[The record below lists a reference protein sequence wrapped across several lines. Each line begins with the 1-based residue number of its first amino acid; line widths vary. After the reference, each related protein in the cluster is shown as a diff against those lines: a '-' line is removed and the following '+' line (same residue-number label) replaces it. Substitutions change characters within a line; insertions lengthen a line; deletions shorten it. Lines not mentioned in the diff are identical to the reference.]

1 MEFMPA
7 PFRAGRANAATHP
20 ARVLTLIPDQRPTAF
35 LTLTAIVAL
44 TALVVSPLPARAAGM
59 TLQAAVER
67 AVTTNP
73 RILEAAANRRAV
85 DHELGE
91 AYGLYLPTLDL
102 EAGIGPQFVDN
113 PNSLSTANNREWRLN
128 REVSLVARQT
138 LFDGF
143 ARANEVYRQ
152 AARID
157 SAAARV
163 IERSELVALEAVE
176 TFLDVLRHRRILA
189 AADDNIRRHG
199 GLLSRVRTRVEGGSS
214 TEGELRQAEERL
226 AATQAVRA
234 DILKALGTAEARF
247 ENVIGIPPGGLRGPG
262 LPRGMPA
269 TQAAAILSARADHPA
284 LNAGGADV
292 DAAEADRDK
301 AGAAFLPNV
310 GVEGRASLGE
320 DLDGTPGRNNDFS
333 VRLTMSWNIFNGGI
347 DRHRQL
353 RQNEKLTETKMRL
366 DQLRRS
372 VDETV
377 RRAWSDIGTNDLRQ
391 SALTRQSR
399 AANAVIATYDREFD
413 AGLRDLLDLLDAQ
426 NSSFNVKVQLISSQT
441 IAVFSRYRL
450 LAATGHLLS
459 SFNVAPPAEGTPGPR
474 EKPWFV
480 GTKPLIE
487 PLRKW

>member
-1 MEFMPA
+1 MPA
-7 PFRAGRANAATHP
+7 PFRAAAATAATHP
-20 ARVLTLIPDQRPTAF
+20 RPARVAILLVIP
-35 LTLTAIVAL
+35 IVGAVF
-44 TALVVSPLPARAAGM
+44 ASPLPAFAAGM

-91 AYGLYLPTLDL
+91 AYGLYLPTLDI

-113 PNSLSTANNREWRLN
+113 PNSLSTANNRDWRLN
-128 REVSLVARQT
+128 RDVSLVARQT

-143 ARANEVYRQ
+143 SRANEVYRQ

-189 AADDNIRRHG
+189 AADGNIRRHN

-247 ENVIGIPPGGLRGPG
+247 ENVIGMPPGGLRGPG
-262 LPRGMPA
+262 MPRGMPA
-269 TQAAAILSARADHPA
+269 TQAAAILTARASHPA

-292 DAAEADRDK
+292 DAAMADRDK
-301 AGAAFLPNV
+301 AGAAFLPTV
-310 GVEGRASLGE
+310 GLEGRATFGE
-320 DLDGTPGRNNDFS
+320 DLDGTPGRNNDLS

-353 RQNEKLTETKMRL
+353 RQNEKLTESQMRL

-377 RRAWSDIGTNDLRQ
+377 RRAWSDIRTNDLRQ
-391 SALTRQSR
+391 AALMRQSR

-426 NSSFNVKVQLISSQT
+426 NSNFNVQVQLISAQT

-450 LAATGHLLS
+450 FAATGHLLS

-474 EKPWFV
+474 ETPWFV
-480 GTKPLIE
+480 GSRPLIE